1 MEFEYIEQESMNDTL
16 MLNLHNLENHLKLN
30 YRRAYPLDLVIT
42 EQSLVKYNRIFF
54 TLLKVK
60 KILQLLKECWK
71 NLNATEFKRADRKYV
86 KQVRSMQLLRSA
98 MHSFTCTF
106 EQYIMIDAID
116 AGW

>member
-1 MEFEYIEQESMNDTL
+1 MDFEYIEKESMNDSL

-30 YRRAYPLDLVIT
+30 YKRTYPLDLVIT

-71 NLNATEFKRADRKYV
+71 NLNAGEFKRADRKYA
-86 KQVRSMQLLRSA
+86 KQVR
-98 MHSFTCTF
+98 
-106 EQYIMIDAID
+106 EI
-116 AGW
+116 